1 MAHTAQADDGS
12 GLPASL
18 ATAWGLRERPSKGPR
33 PGLSLERIVDEAV
46 RLAASEGVDAV
57 SMGRVAKGLGAS
69 TMSLY
74 RYVGAKDELLILMQ
88 EAVTPA
94 PPALDPDADWRTA
107 MADWARAQR
116 QVFLAN
122 LWLLRIQVSGPPASP
137 RGVEWM
143 EYGLS
148 ALARTPLGEGDKL
161 GVLMLVGGYVRNE
174 AMVMSDIDAA
184 IRQRGHTPD
193 EYLQAYARTLTVLA
207 SPERHPGVRK
217 VIESGVLRE
226 ADGPDTEF
234 DFGLDVVLDGVA
246 ALIERRTAG
255 G

>member
-1 MAHTAQADDGS
+1 MGHIARADDAS

-18 ATAWGLRERPSKGPR
+18 ATAWGLRERPSKGPK

-46 RLAASEGVDAV
+46 RIAASEGVDAV
-57 SMGRVAKGLGAS
+57 SMGRVAKGLGVS

-88 EAVTPA
+88 EAVTP
-94 PPALDPDADWRTA
+94 PPPPLDPEADWRTS
-107 MADWARAQR
+107 METWCRAQR
-116 QVFLAN
+116 KVFHAN

-148 ALARTPLGEGDKL
+148 ALAGTPLDEGDKL
-161 GVLMLVGGYVRNE
+161 GVLMMVGGFVRNE
-174 AMVMSDIDAA
+174 ATVMSDIDAA
-184 IRQRGHTPD
+184 IRERGHTPD
-193 EYLQAYARTLTVLA
+193 EYLSAYARTLGVLSTPESHPGVTKVLA
-207 SPERHPGVRK
+207 S
-217 VIESGVLRE
+217 GVLDR

-234 DFGLDVVLDGVA
+234 DFGLELVLDGVA
-246 ALIERRTAG
+246 ALIERRARS
-255 G
+255 